1 MGRSW
6 SEFLSNLI
14 YCYCTWETT
23 RFFFV
28 YMSIYSRPPHY
39 QDCRLYS
46 SLAQWAYSDFRH
58 AGLLVSIVELASV
71 LECLSNDCSH
81 QERRGVKGCDGDGV
95 ENLRLLQSLELLF
108 SVAQNLLQE
117 GLLPGIKLQDFYPI
131 QDLIHQSDTAI
142 HELHL
147 NLLLT
152 RHRGFYSVLFEKDR
166 MQSWNWGTVD
176 RQLADHRIHAFVNM
190 GLTPLITA
198 VVVFLNITELV

>member
-1 MGRSW
+1 MLLYLR
-6 SEFLSNLI
+6 NYKI
-14 YCYCTWETT
+14 
-23 RFFFV
+23 FFV
-28 YMSIYSRPPHY
+28 YMSIYSRPLHY

-81 QERRGVKGCDGDGV
+81 QERRGIKRCDGDGV

-152 RHRGFYSVLFEKDR
+152 RDRGFYSVLFEKDR
-166 MQSWNWGTVD
+166 MQSWN
-176 RQLADHRIHAFVNM
+176 
-190 GLTPLITA
+190 
-198 VVVFLNITELV
+198 

>member
-1 MGRSW
+1 MKW
-6 SEFLSNLI
+6 IPIKSNILLLYLRNYKI
-14 YCYCTWETT
+14 
-23 RFFFV
+23 FFV
-28 YMSIYSRPPHY
+28 YMSIYSRLPHY

-81 QERRGVKGCDGDGV
+81 QERRGVKRCDGDGV

-152 RHRGFYSVLFEKDR
+152 RHRGFYSVLFEK
-166 MQSWNWGTVD
+166 SWNWGTVD